1 MIVLLGVLVVIVG
14 FATRRNPLLVV
25 GVAGIAT
32 GLLGG
37 LSPQK
42 VIAAFGDG
50 FASSRAVTIFAI
62 TLPVIGLLERYG
74 LQEQARR
81 LITRFAGLTT
91 GRFLA
96 LYLLLRQ
103 ITAALGLQSVFGH
116 AQTVRPLAAPMA
128 EGAAERKNGP
138 LTDKAREK
146 VRSFAASADNVGLF
160 FGEDVFLAVGS
171 ILLITG
177 FVNTTYH
184 THLEP
189 LQLALWAI
197 PTAICALV
205 IHGGRLLRLDRQ
217 LERELGGGTTKTA
230 AKAAVKAA
238 AKDSPKSGDGA
249 KRAAKT
255 APKNSARG
263 SNK

>member
-1 MIVLLGVLVVIVG
+1 MIVLLGVLVVIIG

-37 LSPQK
+37 LSPRE

-197 PTAICALV
+197 PTAVCALV

-217 LERELGGGTTKTA
+217 LERELGGPA
-230 AKAAVKAA
+230 AK
-238 AKDSPKSGDGA
+238 SGGKNSLRESAGA
-249 KRAAKT
+249 ESAAKT

-263 SNK
+263 TTK

>member
-1 MIVLLGVLVVIVG
+1 MIVLLGVLVVVLG

-25 GVAGIAT
+25 GAAGIVT

-37 LSPQK
+37 LSPQR
-42 VIAAFGDG
+42 VLAAFGTG
-50 FASSRAVTIFAI
+50 FASSRSVTIFVI
-62 TLPVIGLLERYG
+62 TLPVIGLLEHHG

-81 LITRFAGLTT
+81 LIARFAGLTA

-103 ITAALGLQSVFGH
+103 IAAAVGLNNVFGH

-128 EGAAERKNGP
+128 EGAAERRHGP
-138 LTDKAREK
+138 LGEKAREK

-197 PTAICALV
+197 PTALCALAV
-205 IHGGRLLRLDRQ
+205 HGWRLLRLDRQ
-217 LERELGGGTTKTA
+217 LSG
-230 AKAAVKAA
+230 AAV
-238 AKDSPKSGDGA
+238 PGPG
-249 KRAAKT
+249 RT
-255 APKNSARG
+255 ADLGETVK
-263 SNK
+263 

>member
-1 MIVLLGVLVVIVG
+1 MLVLLGVLVVVAG

-25 GVAGIAT
+25 GAAGIVT

-37 LSPQK
+37 LSPRE
-42 VIAAFGDG
+42 VLAAFGTG
-50 FASSRAVTIFAI
+50 FAGSRAVTVFAI
-62 TLPVIGLLERYG
+62 TLPVIGLLERHG
-74 LQEQARR
+74 LQEQARN
-81 LITRFAGLTT
+81 LITRFSGLTT

-103 ITAALGLQSVFGH
+103 ITAALGLGGVFGH

-128 EGAAERKNGP
+128 EGAARGRHA

-146 VRSFAASADNVGLF
+146 VRSYAASADNVGFF

-189 LQLALWAI
+189 LDLALWAI
-197 PTAICALV
+197 PTALCALAV
-205 IHGGRLLRLDRQ
+205 HGWRLLRLDRT
-217 LERELGGGTTKTA
+217 LERALPGAPRSAPADEV
-230 AKAAVKAA
+230 AK
-238 AKDSPKSGDGA
+238 
-249 KRAAKT
+249 
-255 APKNSARG
+255 
-263 SNK
+263 

>member
-1 MIVLLGVLVVIVG
+1 MLVLLGVLVVVAG

-25 GVAGIAT
+25 GAAGIVT

-37 LSPQK
+37 LSPQR
-42 VIAAFGDG
+42 VLAAFGTG
-50 FASSRAVTIFAI
+50 FASSRAVTVFAI
-62 TLPVIGLLERYG
+62 TLPVIGLLERHG
-74 LQEQARR
+74 LQEQARA
-81 LITRFAGLTT
+81 LLARFAGLTT

-103 ITAALGLQSVFGH
+103 ITAAVGLGGVLGH

-128 EGAAERKNGP
+128 EGAAERRHGP
-138 LTDKAREK
+138 LTDRAREK
-146 VRSFAASADNVGLF
+146 VRSFAASADNVGFF

-189 LQLALWAI
+189 LDLALWAV
-197 PTAICALV
+197 PTALCALAV
-205 IHGGRLLRLDRQ
+205 HGCRLLRLDRT
-217 LERELGGGTTKTA
+217 LEHTLRPAPEPA
-230 AKAAVKAA
+230 R
-238 AKDSPKSGDGA
+238 PDGV
-249 KRAAKT
+249 
-255 APKNSARG
+255 AR
-263 SNK
+263 

>member
-1 MIVLLGVLVVIVG
+1 MLVLLGVLVVVAG

-37 LSPQK
+37 LSPQE
-42 VIAAFGDG
+42 VLAAFGTG

-81 LITRFAGLTT
+81 LITRFAGLTA

-96 LYLLLRQ
+96 LYMLLRQ
-103 ITAALGLQSVFGH
+103 VTAALGLNGVFGH

-128 EGAAERKNGP
+128 EGAAERRHGP
-138 LTDKAREK
+138 LSERAREK
-146 VRSFAASADNVGLF
+146 VRSFAASADNVGFF

-184 THLEP
+184 TQLEP
-189 LQLALWAI
+189 LSLALWAI
-197 PTAICALV
+197 PTALCALAV
-205 IHGGRLLRLDRQ
+205 HGWRLLRLDRT
-217 LERELGGGTTKTA
+217 LDRAMEPLA
-230 AKAAVKAA
+230 AARRTEAVK
-238 AKDSPKSGDGA
+238 
-249 KRAAKT
+249 
-255 APKNSARG
+255 
-263 SNK
+263 